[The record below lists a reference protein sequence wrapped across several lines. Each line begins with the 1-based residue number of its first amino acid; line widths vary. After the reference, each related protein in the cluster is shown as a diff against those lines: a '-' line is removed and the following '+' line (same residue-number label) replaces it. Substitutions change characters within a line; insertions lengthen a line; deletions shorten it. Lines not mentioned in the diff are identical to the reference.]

1 MTKFELKQIIKGL
14 IMESINESKSKNFV
28 SSKKTKKLKEQ
39 DEMQP
44 VDPQASAEP
53 DAGELEGP
61 ESQDLDADPIMAQI
75 DSIIGSLNSL
85 KSKLSGE
92 TEEAG
97 EEEVS
102 DVKESDMK
110 RSPRR
115 SNSDDIDQNDDVD
128 DDDDLGSAKRLGY
141 VDDDEEEGEGSDDE
155 EEGEGSEVDG
165 RKNPMPKTT
174 PSGHDVSRGIS
185 TGSGKPFPY
194 YHKKSNL

>member
-14 IMESINESKSKNFV
+14 IVESINESKSKNFV

-53 DAGELEGP
+53 DAGEVEGP
-61 ESQDLDADPIMAQI
+61 VEPQDLDADPIMAQI

-97 EEEVS
+97 DENEMGEEELNG
-102 DVKESDMK
+102 E
-110 RSPRR
+110 PE
-115 SNSDDIDQNDDVD
+115 
-128 DDDDLGSAKRLGY
+128 
-141 VDDDEEEGEGSDDE
+141 DEQ
-155 EEGEGSEVDG
+155 V
-165 RKNPMPKTT
+165 
-174 PSGHDVSRGIS
+174 
-185 TGSGKPFPY
+185 
-194 YHKKSNL
+194 

>member
-39 DEMQP
+39 EEMQP

-128 DDDDLGSAKRLGY
+128 DDDDDLGSAKRLGY
-141 VDDDEEEGEGSDDE
+141 VDDDE

>member
-39 DEMQP
+39 EEMQP

-141 VDDDEEEGEGSDDE
+141 VDDDEYDE

>member
-53 DAGELEGP
+53 DAGEVEGP

-128 DDDDLGSAKRLGY
+128 DDDDDLGSAKRLGY
-141 VDDDEEEGEGSDDE
+141 VDDDEEEGEGS
-155 EEGEGSEVDG
+155 EVDG
-165 RKNPMPKTT
+165 RKNPMPKKT

>member
-14 IMESINESKSKNFV
+14 IVESINESKSKNFV

-53 DAGELEGP
+53 DAGEVEGP
-61 ESQDLDADPIMAQI
+61 VEPQDLDADPIMAQI

-115 SNSDDIDQNDDVD
+115 SNSDDIDPNDDVD

-141 VDDDEEEGEGSDDE
+141 VDDDEEDDDE

>member
-14 IMESINESKSKNFV
+14 IVESIDESKSKNFV

-39 DEMQP
+39 EEMP
-44 VDPQASAEP
+44 MDPQASAEP

-97 EEEVS
+97 DENEMGEEEV
-102 DVKESDMK
+102 D
-110 RSPRR
+110 
-115 SNSDDIDQNDDVD
+115 
-128 DDDDLGSAKRLGY
+128 G
-141 VDDDEEEGEGSDDE
+141 EEQQA
-155 EEGEGSEVDG
+155 
-165 RKNPMPKTT
+165 
-174 PSGHDVSRGIS
+174 
-185 TGSGKPFPY
+185 
-194 YHKKSNL
+194 

>member
-39 DEMQP
+39 NETEP
-44 VDPQASAEP
+44 FDPQASAEP
-53 DAGELEGP
+53 DAGEMEGP

-92 TEEAG
+92 TEEP
-97 EEEVS
+97 ESEEVS

-128 DDDDLGSAKRLGY
+128 DDDDDDDDDDLGSAKRLGY
-141 VDDDEEEGEGSDDE
+141 VDDDEEEGEGS
-155 EEGEGSEVDG
+155 EVDG
-165 RKNPMPKTT
+165 RKNPMPRTT

-185 TGSGKPFPY
+185 TGSGKPFLY
-194 YHKKSNL
+194 YRKKSNL